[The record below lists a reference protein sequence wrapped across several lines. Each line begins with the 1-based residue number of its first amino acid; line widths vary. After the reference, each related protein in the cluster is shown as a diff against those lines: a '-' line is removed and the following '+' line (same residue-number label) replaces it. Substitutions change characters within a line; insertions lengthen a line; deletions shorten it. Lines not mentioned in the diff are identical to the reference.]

1 MQLVSVI
8 GLIGTLTALLT
19 SSSAF
24 AAPPACEKDAAA
36 GLPKPPITFSMED
49 EKRALSFLIKEAPL
63 KAHFALSP
71 LIYPYNGLKMYGFEL
86 SVIVSEDGRVACATI
101 TPPYRAQDPVMTPQ
115 RRAFLEDVGNWRFD
129 PYFYEGKPSRVA
141 IAFNITEEE
150 QPRQHR
156 PAPKGDPDQIVIV
169 QENRPWFSSYSP
181 YRVELHGDGRA
192 VYQSFRKNDPLGRQ
206 AYKVEAS
213 SVQGL
218 LEKAK
223 TADFW
228 SLRDTYRRSP
238 NAITHASSS
247 LSLSIVLGGQKKS
260 VTDYSN
266 NDSGKPRALETL
278 HQEVMQAANLNFWE
292 IPGLDTLEQLK
303 INGFDFQSV
312 KAGQFLIETAAN
324 PRVENAVI
332 LSLMDL
338 GAPLDH
344 VVYDKDTDKA
354 RSLLDISLTAGRE
367 PVAHRLIGSGALKT
381 SGKTDRNK
389 VNDAFLGAIESGCLA
404 IVEMILPYNPDI
416 SSDAVLYVGRSNAKD
431 EDKIS
436 VLELLLAKG
445 ADINSRDTRGQT
457 LLHEIALTP
466 EFVAYLIENGAD
478 LNAIADD
485 GSTPLMMAFLEDT
498 ALLMLEKGADP
509 RINKT
514 ADYLRFNVKRNGW
527 LTVGRWLT
535 EHGYAD
541 MLLTPPGDKD

>member
-1 MQLVSVI
+1 MQLLSVI

-24 AAPPACEKDAAA
+24 ATPPACERNATG
-36 GLPKPPITFSMED
+36 GLPKPPITFTVGE
-49 EKRALSFLIKEAPL
+49 EKQALSFLIKEAPL
-63 KAHFALSP
+63 RAHFSISP

-101 TPPYRAQDPVMTPQ
+101 KPPYRAQDPVMTLQ
-115 RRAFLEDVGNWRFD
+115 RRAFLEEVSNWRFD

-141 IAFNITEEE
+141 VAFDIAEEE
-150 QPRQHR
+150 QPRQYR
-156 PAPKGDPDQIVIV
+156 SAPKGDPDQIVIV

-181 YRVELHGDGRA
+181 YRVELYGDGRA

-206 AYKVEAS
+206 AYKVESS
-213 SVQGL
+213 SVQAL

-223 TADFW
+223 AADFW
-228 SLRDTYRRSP
+228 SLRDTYKKSP

-247 LSLSIVLGGQKKS
+247 LSLSIALGGQKKS

-292 IPGLDTLEQLK
+292 VPGLDTLEQLK
-303 INGFDFQSV
+303 TNGFDFQSAR
-312 KAGQFLIETAAN
+312 AGQFLIETAAN
-324 PRVENAVI
+324 PRVEDAVI

-338 GAPLDH
+338 GAPLGH
-344 VVYDKDTDKA
+344 VLYDKDSDKA

-404 IVEMILPYNPDI
+404 LVEIVLPYNPDF

-436 VLELLLAKG
+436 VLKLLLAKG
-445 ADINSRDTRGQT
+445 AEINSRDTKGQT

-466 EFVAYLIENGAD
+466 DFVAYLIEDGAD

-485 GSTPLMMAFLEDT
+485 GRTPLMMTFLEDT
-498 ALLMLEKGADP
+498 AILMLEKGADP

-514 ADYLRFNVKRNGW
+514 ADFLSFNVNRNGW
-527 LTVGRWLT
+527 LKVGRWLT

-541 MLLTPPGDKD
+541 ILLTTPDEND